1 MANSKILTAE
11 QEKTLRQP
19 IEEYVGKIQKE
30 IDELRKDGTAKV
42 IMYQGRIENVKRDK
56 TLSKGEKDSEIA
68 SCQKELE
75 QAKAVEAQNKDQIA
89 KLIGKAENY
98 LKNNFDKYYNAVKAS
113 CIAEKEQALQEHQ
126 QRLAKIEKEHKET
139 LAKTSAQAEVKEE
152 NYVYKNRVSNEKIE
166 LEKEY
171 QKVHI
176 HRTVISRYQKEKGLC
191 RILCESAVEY
201 EEMTEYEKT
210 PEMQSELHSNLIQT
224 VYETELV
231 YVYEDAKT
239 AGVAVSLICPNC
251 GAPIQKLGLKKCEYC
266 GSVLEVQNKKAWR
279 LLEMRE
285 K

>member
-11 QEKTLRQP
+11 QEKHCVSRLRNMS
-19 IEEYVGKIQKE
+19 ENTKE

-42 IMYQGRIENVKRDK
+42 IMYQSRIENVKRDK

-126 QRLAKIEKEHKET
+126 QKLAKIEKEHKET

-166 LEKEY
+166 LEKSIRGL
-171 QKVHI
+171 KTGSMM
-176 HRTVISRYQKEKGLC
+176 RTVTSI
-191 RILCESAVEY
+191 I
-201 EEMTEYEKT
+201 
-210 PEMQSELHSNLIQT
+210 
-224 VYETELV
+224 
-231 YVYEDAKT
+231 
-239 AGVAVSLICPNC
+239 
-251 GAPIQKLGLKKCEYC
+251 
-266 GSVLEVQNKKAWR
+266 
-279 LLEMRE
+279 
-285 K
+285 

>member
-1 MANSKILTAE
+1 M
-11 QEKTLRQP
+11 
-19 IEEYVGKIQKE
+19 
-30 IDELRKDGTAKV
+30 
-42 IMYQGRIENVKRDK
+42 
-56 TLSKGEKDSEIA
+56 
-68 SCQKELE
+68 
-75 QAKAVEAQNKDQIA
+75 
-89 KLIGKAENY
+89 
-98 LKNNFDKYYNAVKAS
+98 
-113 CIAEKEQALQEHQ
+113 
-126 QRLAKIEKEHKET
+126 
-139 LAKTSAQAEVKEE
+139 
-152 NYVYKNRVSNEKIE
+152 
-166 LEKEY
+166 EKEY

-201 EEMTEYEKT
+201 EKMTEYEKT

-239 AGVAVSLICPNC
+239 AGAAVSLICPNC

>member
-1 MANSKILTAE
+1 MDHWHFDCGSACLVDLPQNKEENAAAGEYAGGTGASVCGKAFIGSDLTQPDASKPRSLAGMDRLCLPQIAKDFPE
-11 QEKTLRQP
+11 FNWSEWKAQ
-19 IEEYVGKIQKE
+19 IET
-30 IDELRKDGTAKV
+30 ELRKK
-42 IMYQGRIENVKRDK
+42 
-56 TLSKGEKDSEIA
+56 
-68 SCQKELE
+68 
-75 QAKAVEAQNKDQIA
+75 
-89 KLIGKAENY
+89 
-98 LKNNFDKYYNAVKAS
+98 
-113 CIAEKEQALQEHQ
+113 
-126 QRLAKIEKEHKET
+126 
-139 LAKTSAQAEVKEE
+139 
-152 NYVYKNRVSNEKIE
+152 

-201 EEMTEYEKT
+201 EKMTEYEKT

-231 YVYEDAKT
+231 YVYEDTKT
-239 AGVAVSLICPNC
+239 AGAAVSLICPNC

>member
-42 IMYQGRIENVKRDK
+42 IMYQSRIENVKRDK

-113 CIAEKEQALQEHQ
+113 LMVSRGATPSRTESPADCSARATAYSASSGVLFSLERCASRMSRVPLCTASRANSAAASLDRCPPSPRMR
-126 QRLAKIEKEHKET
+126 RLRK
-139 LAKTSAQAEVKEE
+139 
-152 NYVYKNRVSNEKIE
+152 
-166 LEKEY
+166 
-171 QKVHI
+171 
-176 HRTVISRYQKEKGLC
+176 
-191 RILCESAVEY
+191 
-201 EEMTEYEKT
+201 
-210 PEMQSELHSNLIQT
+210 
-224 VYETELV
+224 
-231 YVYEDAKT
+231 
-239 AGVAVSLICPNC
+239 
-251 GAPIQKLGLKKCEYC
+251 
-266 GSVLEVQNKKAWR
+266 
-279 LLEMRE
+279 
-285 K
+285 

>member
-1 MANSKILTAE
+1 M
-11 QEKTLRQP
+11 
-19 IEEYVGKIQKE
+19 
-30 IDELRKDGTAKV
+30 RKK
-42 IMYQGRIENVKRDK
+42 
-56 TLSKGEKDSEIA
+56 
-68 SCQKELE
+68 
-75 QAKAVEAQNKDQIA
+75 
-89 KLIGKAENY
+89 
-98 LKNNFDKYYNAVKAS
+98 
-113 CIAEKEQALQEHQ
+113 
-126 QRLAKIEKEHKET
+126 
-139 LAKTSAQAEVKEE
+139 
-152 NYVYKNRVSNEKIE
+152 

-231 YVYEDAKT
+231 YVYEDTKT
-239 AGVAVSLICPNC
+239 AGAAVSLICPNC